1 MLKLPPMPLC
11 QEIRKIGIRKI
22 LPLFPVTLMVVRS
35 AKKKLPMLSVNHWE
49 KSCLRHHYRHQIG
62 QYTSSNRG
70 FEFEFES
77 EFEFEFE
84 SEFKS
89 KIQIRLKLSFTF
101 SSSPSTTVIIIN
113 GSSNEATTSSTSTS
127 NKPNSNHRSVTKPRD
142 VKNKSNRTKMIL
154 RMNTSSSSLLSTSS
168 SSSPPNS
175 KSPSP
180 PIVITDK
187 LIQQSGSVYCSLFGG
202 DLSEEDIQNHH
213 KKQIHHS
220 SYA

>member
-1 MLKLPPMPLC
+1 MALC
-11 QEIRKIGIRKI
+11 QSKAT
-22 LPLFPVTLMVVRS
+22 LPTYIIIQL
-35 AKKKLPMLSVNHWE
+35 A
-49 KSCLRHHYRHQIG
+49 
-62 QYTSSNRG
+62 SN
-70 FEFEFES
+70 S
-77 EFEFEFE
+77 Y
-84 SEFKS
+84 S
-89 KIQIRLKLSFTF
+89 F
-101 SSSPSTTVIIIN
+101 SSSPSTTVIVIN
-113 GSSNEATTSSTSTS
+113 GSNEATTNTTTATN

-220 SYA
+220 SYAWNFLLFSWKICAICNSIIY